1 MQAAAPQH
9 LLLNRRFWPLFCVQ
23 FIGAFCDNIFRNALL
38 MYVTFVLADRIGI
51 NSAMMVSMAG
61 GIFILPYFLFS
72 ATAGQLADKYE
83 KPFLTRRL
91 KLIEIFLALFA
102 GLSLI
107 SNNIYLML
115 ATLFFMGVQS
125 AFFGPIKYSLL
136 PELLRE
142 DELVA
147 GNGYIEAGTFIAILL
162 GSICGG
168 LLVVTPNGP
177 EYVTV
182 VLTAL
187 SALAFILSRKIQ
199 STGISNAA
207 IKIDFNMLRAT
218 WPLIRDAYIN
228 TAVWRCVMGISWLW
242 FVGSIYLTMFPSYVK
257 DILHAEETLA
267 VWFMAVFSIGIGIG
281 SILCQRLLRGHISP
295 QFVPLS
301 AAGMTIFGFAIY
313 WFSGA
318 DSRLPIILSLL
329 GLSICG
335 GLFSVPLYAILQ
347 ARSESS
353 HRARIV
359 AANNIINAVCMVGAS
374 VYMALLLDNGHSIPH
389 IFLVTA
395 FLGVAVAAYTVQ
407 LVRESK
413 DRYVR
418 PPL

>member
-1 MQAAAPQH
+1 MPAQH
-9 LLLNRRFWPLFCVQ
+9 LFLSPRFWPLFSVQ

-38 MYVTFVLADRIGI
+38 MYVTFVLADRVGM
-51 NSAMMVSMAG
+51 NSALMVSMAG

-83 KPFLTRRL
+83 KPFLTRRI
-91 KLIEIFLALFA
+91 KFIEIFLALAA
-102 GLSLI
+102 GISLL
-107 SNNIYLML
+107 SNNIYIMFT
-115 ATLFFMGVQS
+115 TLFFMGVQS

-147 GNGYIEAGTFIAILL
+147 GNGYVEAGTFIAILL

-177 EYVTV
+177 VYVTI

-187 SALAFILSRKIQ
+187 SGLAFILSRKIQ

-207 IKIDFNMLRAT
+207 IKIDFNMLHST
-218 WPLIRDAYIN
+218 LPLIRDAYAN
-228 TAVWRCVMGISWLW
+228 TPVWRCIMGISWLW

-257 DILHAEETLA
+257 DVLHDEQTLA
-267 VWFMAVFSIGIGIG
+267 VSFMAIFSIGIGIG
-281 SILCQRLLRGHISP
+281 AMLCHKLLRGHISP
-295 QFVPLS
+295 QYVPV
-301 AAGMTIFGFAIY
+301 AAIGMTIFGMLIY
-313 WFSGA
+313 WFSDPG
-318 DSRLPIILSLL
+318 SLVPITLSLL

-347 ARSESS
+347 ARSDSAY
-353 HRARIV
+353 RARIV
-359 AANNIINAVCMVGAS
+359 AANNIVNAVCMVGAS
-374 VYMALLLDNGHSIPH
+374 IYMGLLLDQGHSIPH
-389 IFLVTA
+389 IFLITA
-395 FLGVAVAAYTVQ
+395 FLGIIVAAYTGQ

-413 DRYVR
+413 HRYIR